1 MAFIRQKTVG
11 SHKYYQVVRNYREG
25 GKHKQEVLCHLGR
38 HPSLDEA
45 IIEVSEE
52 ATYHEEQAATYKER
66 AQTAKMD
73 LLDTYG
79 DVLGGEIPSK
89 NEVLPRWR
97 TLCYDRQW
105 EYQLYD
111 SYELDG
117 NEKERWLDGWMVEC
131 KMYEAIFT
139 YHTLIDLAAWDGR
152 IASASRMRLTKLLHC
167 QRTYCS

>member
-45 IIEVSEE
+45 IVEVSEE
-52 ATYHEEQAATYKER
+52 AIYHEEQAATYWEQ
-66 AQTAKMD
+66 AQAAKMD

-105 EYQLYD
+105 DYQLYD
-111 SYELDG
+111 SYALNG
-117 NEKERWLDGWMVEC
+117 SEKERWQADWRVEC
-131 KMYEAIFT
+131 EMYESIFT
-139 YHTLIDLAAWDGR
+139 YHTLIDLAASNSR
-152 IASASRMRLTKLLHC
+152 IASASRMRFNKLLAVSEKHF
-167 QRTYCS
+167 